1 MEMLLH
7 IRSEAMILT
16 LKIGNCNE
24 FYKKMT
30 AEQSNICR
38 NQQSTPT
45 TPTAEQLNQK
55 ATKIQHILKIN

>member
-1 MEMLLH
+1 
-7 IRSEAMILT
+7 MILT